1 MKTHSAMYR
10 KFECSLLALNVLGG
24 GSGCIL
30 GSGSLLGGSLLGL
43 VNALGLNLLLLT
55 CLDLLLGGFELLLA
69 FLGLL
74 ILSSHDLVEAH
85 ANNGLLY
92 ASSLS
97 GLALGNLV
105 SLDFLVEASP
115 GLSPGQLHGLL
126 LLVEERSN
134 LVADEEVDFTVLG
147 GELLAFAGVDSVL
160 RE

>member
-1 MKTHSAMYR
+1 MYR
-10 KFECSLLALNVLGG
+10 KFECSLLALDVLGG

-30 GSGSLLGGSLLGL
+30 GSGCLLSGSLLGL
-43 VNALGLNLLLLT
+43 VSALGLNLLLLAS
-55 CLDLLLGGFELLLA
+55 LDLLLGSFELLLA

-85 ANNGLLY
+85 ANDSLLY
-92 ASSLS
+92 ASGLS
-97 GLALGNLV
+97 GLALSDLV
-105 SLDFLVEASP
+105 NLDFLVEASP

-134 LVADEEVDFTVLG
+134 LAADKEVDLTVLG